1 MDKYSFNALANV
13 IDLLVDAICVVDAE
27 GRFLYVSG
35 AGERIFGYPPEEMLG
50 RRMIELVHPDDRDL
64 TLGVVTEIMAGELQ
78 PHFENR
84 YIRKDGEVVHIMW
97 SARWSEADQVRIAVA
112 RDITQ
117 RKRAEAVQAALYAIS
132 EAAHAAGDLPAL
144 FARVHRIVGEL
155 IPAPNFCVALHDPA
169 TDLLSF
175 PYYVDERRPLPQSR
189 ELAAFPGC
197 EAVIR
202 GGETLFVTPDNP
214 GILALNHRAARGD
227 PPLYWLG
234 VPLNTGNGTIGA
246 LVLRSYTEAT
256 SYSEKD
262 TELLQFVSAQIA
274 AATER
279 QQLFSRLQFN
289 ALYDPLTGLP
299 NRALFHD
306 RLQSALAR
314 ARRADESL
322 ALLFI
327 DLDNFKTVNDSLGH
341 AAGDRLLQQVAR
353 RLAETVRASDTVAR
367 FGGDEFVVLLDRA
380 RASAGAA
387 AAAKIHGVLG
397 RPFELDGQ
405 RATITPSI
413 GIAVYPDHGEDEG
426 TLLDHADSAMYRAK
440 RTADGG
446 RAG

>member
-1 MDKYSFNALANV
+1 MDRFSFNALANV

-35 AGERIFGYPPEEMLG
+35 AGERIFGYRPEEMLG

-97 SARWSEADQVRIAVA
+97 SARWSEADQVRITVA

-117 RKRAEAVQAALYAIS
+117 RKRAEAMQAALYAIS
-132 EAAHAAGDLPAL
+132 EAAHSAGGLPEL
-144 FARVHRIVGEL
+144 FARIHGIVGDL
-155 IPAPNFCVALHDPA
+155 MPAPNFCIALYDA
-169 TDLLSF
+169 DTDLLTF
-175 PYYVDERRPLPQSR
+175 PYYVDERRPLPQPR

-202 GGETLFVTPDNP
+202 GGQTLFVTPENP
-214 GILALNHRAARGD
+214 GIVMANHNGERGD

-234 VPLNTGNGTIGA
+234 VPLKTANGILGA
-246 LVLRSYTEAT
+246 LVLRSYAETT
-256 SYSEKD
+256 RYSERD

-279 QQLFSRLQFN
+279 RQLFSRLQFN
-289 ALYDPLTGLP
+289 ALYDPLTRLP

-314 ARRADESL
+314 ARREGQTL

-327 DLDNFKTVNDSLGH
+327 DLDNFKTVNDNLGH
-341 AAGDRLLQQVAR
+341 AAGDQLLQQAAR
-353 RLAETVRASDTVAR
+353 RLEQCVRASDTVAR

-380 RASAGAA
+380 RAQDGAA
-387 AAAKIHGVLG
+387 LAAKIHGALV
-397 RPFELDGQ
+397 RPFELAGEVAQ
-405 RATITPSI
+405 VTPSI
-413 GIAVYPDHGEDEG
+413 GIAVFPDHGEDESA
-426 TLLDHADSAMYRAK
+426 LLDHADSAMYRAK
-440 RTADGG
+440 RGVAGG
-446 RAG
+446 R